1 MLCNSNCQGARKG
14 LNALGFHVPT
24 MGTRLTIII
33 AVQSRACCTGV
44 TYVHTHCARAYAC
57 LTHEYTPI
65 YMWGTAFTYGVLHL
79 YMECYINI
87 WSAPYIYGALIYYI
101 QCSIYYIQCSIYIWS
116 TLYSIQCSIYIWSAP
131 FIYGVLHIY
140 MEHSFIIYSAP
151 FITYS
156 APFIYGALCT
166 YMEGFWQF

>member
-33 AVQSRACCTGV
+33 AVQSRARCTGV

-79 YMECYINI
+79 YMECYII
-87 WSAPYIYGALIYYI
+87 WSAPYIYGALHVDMEH
-101 QCSIYYIQCSIYIWS
+101 SIC
-116 TLYSIQCSIYIWSAP
+116 IWSAP
-131 FIYGVLHIY
+131 FIYGVLHVIY
-140 MEHSFIIYSAP
+140 IWSAPFITYSAP
-151 FITYS
+151 FIYGALCTVYS